1 MTDDARPPV
10 EIGDLIDARPLTRLQ
25 IQVAV
30 LCGLVVFF
38 DGYDVQVMALAV
50 PSVSETWGAAASSF
64 GVALSA
70 SLLGIGLGSGLIG
83 PFGDRI
89 GRRPVIVGGLLLA
102 GLATLATTLSHTL
115 LDFTVWR
122 LLTGLGIGASIVN
135 AAAHTSEYMP
145 ARRRA
150 WLVTVMYC
158 NVALG
163 AFFAGLWA
171 PTVLRVSDWRG
182 LFLLG
187 GAGTLAVCALAWA
200 LLPESLKFLVARRP
214 GDPRIGGLLAR
225 LAPEVE
231 PGSVFAAPR
240 TAKKRSLMDL
250 VNADYR
256 ARTAVLWTL
265 YALNIFVIYVLV
277 SWLPTLLRRAGWP
290 TDEALIGSV
299 LFQLGGVAG
308 GLVLSSFIDRGRMR
322 GALIV
327 GYATCAVAL
336 AAIAFTPSTFL
347 IWGALMLAVGA
358 GISGAQFVLIALAAE
373 FYPLTI
379 RATGVG
385 WAVTVGRVGAVAAP
399 LVGGAVLPLVTPVH
413 GLTLLMVPALACAA
427 CAVLVR
433 REWRDG

>member
-1 MTDDARPPV
+1 MT
-10 EIGDLIDARPLTRLQ
+10 EIGALIDERPLTRLQ
-25 IQVAV
+25 VQVAV
-30 LCGLVVFF
+30 LCGMVVFF

-64 GVALSA
+64 GLALSA
-70 SLLGIGLGSGLIG
+70 SFLGIGIGSGLIG
-83 PFGDRI
+83 PLGDRI
-89 GRRPVIVGGLLLA
+89 GRRPVIVGGLLLGGA
-102 GLATLATTLSHTL
+102 ATLATTLSHSL

-122 LLTGLGIGASIVN
+122 LLTGLGIGASIAN

-171 PTVLRVSDWRG
+171 PAVLKVSDWRG

-187 GAGTLAVCALAWA
+187 GVGTLAVCALVWA

-214 GDPRIGGLLAR
+214 ADRRIGGLLAR

-231 PGSVFAAPR
+231 PGSVFAAPAM
-240 TAKKRSLMDL
+240 TKTRSLLDL

-256 ARTAVLWTL
+256 ARTAVLWAL
-265 YALNIFVIYVLV
+265 YAMNIFVIYVLV

-290 TDEALIGSV
+290 TDEALVGSV

-327 GYATCAVAL
+327 GYVVCAAAL
-336 AAIAFTPSTFL
+336 AAISLSPPTFL
-347 IWGALMLAVGA
+347 VWGALMLAVGA

-373 FYPLTI
+373 FYPLAI

-399 LVGGAVLPLVTPVH
+399 LVGGAVLPLMTPVH
-413 GLTLLMVPALACAA
+413 GLSLLMIPTLACAV
-427 CAVLVR
+427 CAVLVQR
-433 REWRDG
+433 GWREG

>member
-1 MTDDARPPV
+1 MTDAARGSV
-10 EIGDLIDARPLTRLQ
+10 DIGRLIDERPLSRLQ

-30 LCGLVVFF
+30 LCGMVVFF
-38 DGYDVQVMALAV
+38 DGYDVQVMALAI

-64 GVALSA
+64 GIALSA
-70 SLLGIGLGSGLIG
+70 SFLGIGLGSGLIA

-89 GRRPVIVGGLLLA
+89 GRRPVIVGGLVIG
-102 GLATLATTLSHTL
+102 GLATLATATAHTL
-115 LDFTVWR
+115 MDFTFWR
-122 LLTGLGIGASIVN
+122 LLTGLGIGASIAN

-171 PTVLRVSDWRG
+171 PAVLKVSDWRG

-187 GAGTLAVCALAWA
+187 GVGTLAVCVLVWA

-214 GDPRIGGLLAR
+214 EDRRIAGLLAR
-225 LAPEVE
+225 LAPGVA
-231 PGSVFAAPR
+231 PGSVFAAPAL
-240 TAKKRSLMDL
+240 TKKRSVLDL
-250 VNADYR
+250 VSADYR
-256 ARTAVLWTL
+256 ARTTVLWTL

-277 SWLPTLLRRAGWP
+277 SWLPTLLRREGWP
-290 TDEALIGSV
+290 TDEALVGAV

-322 GALIV
+322 GALIA
-327 GYATCAVAL
+327 GYVTCAVAL

-347 IWGALMLAVGA
+347 VWGALMLAVGA

-399 LVGGAVLPLVTPVH
+399 LVGGAVLPLVTPAH
-413 GLTLLMVPALACAA
+413 GLTLLMVPTLICAA
-427 CAVLVR
+427 CAALVQR
-433 REWRDG
+433 AWRDG